1 MSAPRIETLLISL
14 IVLVATGV
22 ALAAAYAPP
31 APRQPQA
38 EILQKALDDTTEAS
52 NAPPGEQRSYDR
64 SAVSDAV
71 SVVVDMAIQQIGQLD
86 ADGRIALPAMSGVVA
101 LMLAIVAARRRR
113 HVAGAT
119 CWRRSEIRRSASA
132 WEWGASIL
140 RWRAMTLR
148 RAQTRSG
155 VGYRLP
161 VFPGAIRAMQRGRG
175 VPLQYRKRRTLN
187 NGVLGTSLRSI
198 IRFGHQVA
206 SASHFVGWGAGDRV
220 DEGNKALDC
229 GKHIRTLQNLSP
241 KDREDDRT
249 EAPGCEQHIP
259 HLNNTAPT
267 SEKEELLVDQTADS
281 YCVTAALQQS
291 DAQSAPG
298 ATGDYQSIT
307 TDRAIAVVAAV
318 LDICERQ
325 ELAQSVITFAEAS
338 VERQWM
344 QVRLMVAAHPNET
357 RALGAL
363 PEQVQTLLPRSR
375 AQWRRATQAQ
385 PVLAITLHGDIST
398 MRGGHLLMPIARHRF
413 DSRLPAIR
421 RSTPAVSLAPLRAWR
436 HLGFYGGKAIES
448 ASSALIDLLYTEA
461 PDMLAVTIIDHG
473 QISSFCQGAP
483 HLVPTPGAAADSL
496 IALGHAVRS
505 FQHPGSAVRSLLIV
519 LVEPDTTVLKIH
531 ADLVARLLRRPDMP
545 VYTVLVQTRVPDA
558 AQRQHTHLPAV
569 VTGGGSGQSLGTGGS
584 PPAGTVRILAP
595 HIRLERQCHVYDAA
609 HLAVLAALLRTSSV
623 EPLPATV
630 WDTLQTS

>member
-31 APRQPQA
+31 MPRQPQA
-38 EILQKALDDTTEAS
+38 EIVPKVLDATTEAS

-64 SAVSDAV
+64 SAVS
-71 SVVVDMAIQQIGQLD
+71 VVVDTAIQQIGRLD
-86 ADGRIALPAMSGVVA
+86 ANGQIALPAMSGVVA
-101 LMLAIVAARRRR
+101 LMLAIVVVRRRR
-113 HVAGAT
+113 HVAGAP
-119 CWRRSEIRRSASA
+119 CWKRSAIRRSASA

-140 RWRAMTLR
+140 RWRATMLR
-148 RAQTRSG
+148 RTQTRTG
-155 VGYRLP
+155 VAHRLP
-161 VFPGAIRAMQRGRG
+161 VFPGAIRALQCGRG
-175 VPLQYRKRRTLN
+175 VLLQYRKRGSLN
-187 NGVLGTSLRSI
+187 NGVFGTSLRSI
-198 IRFGHQVA
+198 IRFRYQDA
-206 SASHFVGWGAGDRV
+206 SASHSAGWGAGDRT
-220 DEGNKALDC
+220 DEGNKAPDC
-229 GKHIRTLQNLSP
+229 GTHIRILQNLSP

-249 EAPGCEQHIP
+249 EAPGCKQHIS
-259 HLNNTAPT
+259 HLNNTAPAG
-267 SEKEELLVDQTADS
+267 EKEEPSVVQEADS
-281 YCVTAALQQS
+281 QCATAALQQS

-298 ATGDYQSIT
+298 ATGDHQSLT
-307 TDRAIAVVAAV
+307 TDRAIAVVATV

-338 VERQWM
+338 VDRQWV
-344 QVRLMVAAHPNET
+344 QVHLMVAAHPNET

-363 PEQVQTLLPRSR
+363 PEQVQTLLPGSK

-385 PVLAITLHGDIST
+385 PVLAVTLHGDIST

-413 DSRLPAIR
+413 GSRLPAIH
-421 RSTPAVSLAPLRAWR
+421 RSAPAVSLAPLHAWR
-436 HLGFYGGKAIES
+436 HIGFYGGKAIES

-461 PDMLAVTIIDHG
+461 PDTLAVTIMDHG

-483 HLVPTPGAAADSL
+483 HLVPAPGSAADSL
-496 IALGHAVRS
+496 IALGRAVRS
-505 FQHPGSAVRSLLIV
+505 FQHSGSAVRSLLIV
-519 LVEPDTTVLKIH
+519 LVEPDTTVLNIH

-558 AQRQHTHLPAV
+558 AQRQYARLPAV
-569 VTGGGSGQSLGTGGS
+569 VTGGGSGQSPGAGDSL
-584 PPAGTVRILAP
+584 PMGTVRILAP

-609 HLAVLAALLRTSSV
+609 HLAALAALLRTSSV

-630 WDTLQTS
+630 WDALQTS